1 MAAHDLS
8 PLLAMQH
15 EMLGR
20 ISLSSS
26 CPSIS
31 FVERSNKV
39 FEGDH
44 KQAGKMAA
52 LALIK
57 GCIDVAINTKKAV
70 DFFKTMGKSEEEAFY
85 FWRMLDALTAP
96 LELAIALRRRV
107 WEEGEEGER
116 ANCASYC
123 IPCAYWAGMVCHES
137 SYWGLYWHQTK
148 GNGKNASMEEIAW
161 YFNLT
166 VSKCSAAFDALSTGT
181 VYFPSLSPAIS
192 YSSRMLFA
200 LLTVSGMQRHS
211 TLHDVDAV
219 VELARYTIARCELLV
234 DRDGEGL
241 PDDDSSGAWKEW
253 LNGKKD
259 GVSRLQIMR
268 ELLPKLQ
275 MTHQALTLALTSIRI
290 KHDSDTLKIRSPF
303 SFIPHA
309 TDVAVEVYHDFEF
322 GRVESHI
329 MIAMG
334 EIYKSTQTP
343 AAARAI
349 RTPQQMKFASD
360 LDSSKLDDSGVSE
373 GEPTAHGDLSLSED
387 LSFARKWMDEVVI
400 PELEVDES
408 DKNRLVYKLGQ
419 EYLIAFE
426 STANI
431 SAETFEAIICIGK
444 CLQPSSRAQS
454 RKPTCIA
461 DLSLD
466 DRRWWKAQLEKQ
478 LGPFYEQESHE
489 DVNSIIRW
497 ASVVTFEVLNKV
509 CTVPSG
515 NS

>member
-1 MAAHDLS
+1 
-8 PLLAMQH
+8 
-15 EMLGR
+15 
-20 ISLSSS
+20 
-26 CPSIS
+26 
-31 FVERSNKV
+31 
-39 FEGDH
+39 
-44 KQAGKMAA
+44 MAA

-96 LELAIALRRRV
+96 LELAIALRR
-107 WEEGEEGER
+107 
-116 ANCASYC
+116 
-123 IPCAYWAGMVCHES
+123 
-137 SYWGLYWHQTK
+137 
-148 GNGKNASMEEIAW
+148 
-161 YFNLT
+161 
-166 VSKCSAAFDALSTGT
+166 
-181 VYFPSLSPAIS
+181 
-192 YSSRMLFA
+192 
-200 LLTVSGMQRHS
+200 RHS

-343 AAARAI
+343 AAARGSKSAA
-349 RTPQQMKFASD
+349 RLWCLLGTHAVNLHRRENEKTNASGYYLKFQQMKFASD

-387 LSFARKWMDEVVI
+387 LSFARKWMDEI

-444 CLQPSSRAQS
+444 CLQPSSS

-489 DVNSIIRW
+489 DVNSIISPIREQLRK
-497 ASVVTFEVLNKV
+497 TTLND
-509 CTVPSG
+509 
-515 NS
+515 